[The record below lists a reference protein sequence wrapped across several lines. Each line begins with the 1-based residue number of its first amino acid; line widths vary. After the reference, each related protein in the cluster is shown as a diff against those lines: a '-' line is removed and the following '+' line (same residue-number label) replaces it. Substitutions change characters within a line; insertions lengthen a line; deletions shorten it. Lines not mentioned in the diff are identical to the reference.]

1 MTSVAREA
9 KDYLNIDYLDGY
21 NGRCS
26 VYLTQQEGLSFRMV
40 AAAAA
45 P

>member
-1 MTSVAREA
+1 MSI
-9 KDYLNIDYLDGY
+9 KFDLYFHYLEGY

-45 P
+45 AAAAP